1 MMKHFEALAP
11 RTREKLN
18 PELNSAMK
26 ALAVIAPVLLYYL
39 VNYLVFYLL
48 VRFVNMMSGVD
59 AAWAAT
65 FSVNSSIWSVAINLM
80 AMIAGIIPII
90 PMVIREKIIF
100 AGESRRPSWMALT
113 IVLGISSAV
122 FFNILI
128 NLMGIKG
135 GETYNQVQTTQ
146 FSLPLYAGIIV
157 YGLITPLIEELL
169 FRAVVYNRA
178 RRNYNLPIAVTVTAV
193 IFGAYHDNLLQAVY
207 GSFMGLLICLVY
219 ERFGGFI
226 YPYMMHAFAN
236 IAIYMMMNVDSID
249 NNVLL
254 GLMAVMLIV
263 SLISLFI
270 LISGKYIRAKE

>member
-1 MMKHFEALAP
+1 MMKRFEALAP

-80 AMIAGIIPII
+80 AMIAGIIPVI
-90 PMVIREKIIF
+90 PMVIKEKIIF

-236 IAIYMMMNVDSID
+236 IAIYMMMNFDSID

-254 GLMAVMLIV
+254 GLMVVMLIV
-263 SLISLFI
+263 SLISLCI

>member
-1 MMKHFEALAP
+1 MMKRFEALAP

-65 FSVNSSIWSVAINLM
+65 FSFNSSIWSVAINLM
-80 AMIAGIIPII
+80 AMIAGIIPVI
-90 PMVIREKIIF
+90 PMVIKEKIIF

-113 IVLGISSAV
+113 LVLGISSAV

-236 IAIYMMMNVDSID
+236 IAIYMMMNFDSID

-254 GLMAVMLIV
+254 GLMVVMLIV
-263 SLISLFI
+263 SLISLCI

>member
-1 MMKHFEALAP
+1 MMKRFEALAP

-65 FSVNSSIWSVAINLM
+65 FSFNSSIWSVAINLM
-80 AMIAGIIPII
+80 AMIAGIIPVI
-90 PMVIREKIIF
+90 PMVIKEKIIF

-236 IAIYMMMNVDSID
+236 IAIYMMMNFDSID

-254 GLMAVMLIV
+254 GLMVVMLIV
-263 SLISLFI
+263 SLISLCI